1 MEEEAGAG
9 SLADRLLD
17 EVLPEELQWRR
28 LVHSYPLA
36 AVAVAAG
43 LGYFLGRRH
52 GAAVLTSLSGYAM
65 AQVTDRLGPLL
76 GDD

>member
-1 MEEEAGAG
+1 METEASAD

-17 EVLPEELQWRR
+17 EVLPEELKWRR
-28 LVHSYPLA
+28 LVQTYPLA

-43 LGYFLGRRH
+43 LGYFLGTRH
-52 GAAVLTSLSGYAM
+52 GGAVLTTLSGFAM